1 MKSTIGV
8 STLLFTLS
16 LFTLS
21 LFTLSAP
28 VAAQESDAPCYL
40 RTGSG
45 QIINLT
51 RLCGGSG
58 TIAPAPTPN
67 SAFISDFQAL
77 AKQQPAEVSQA
88 LDRYLT
94 RDRDRVI
101 ADAKATCRVL
111 KLGGPQA
118 ETVRQNALAA
128 RDSSAAGK
136 ARRQITRSLAIAHY
150 CPEFAVR

>member
-8 STLLFTLS
+8 SV
-16 LFTLS
+16 S
-21 LFTLSAP
+21 LFTLSALLSTP

-45 QIINLT
+45 QIVNLT

-58 TIAPAPTPN
+58 TIAAPPTPN
-67 SAFISDFQAL
+67 STFISDFQTL
-77 AKQQPAEVSQA
+77 AKQYPTEVSQA
-88 LDRYLT
+88 LDRYLS
-94 RDRDRVI
+94 RDRDRAI
-101 ADAKATCRVL
+101 AAAKATCRVL

-118 ETVRQNALAA
+118 EAVRQKALAA
-128 RDSSAAGK
+128 RDPSAYGK
-136 ARRQITRSLAIAHY
+136 AQRQITSSLAIAHY